1 MRRANCLA
9 PALGTALFA
18 FKAVAASAGSLNARA
33 QALAPIVAVFK
44 LGNAVHEST
53 GGPAGTLRLP

>member
-1 MRRANCLA
+1 MRRVNCLA
-9 PALGTALFA
+9 LALGTTLFA

-33 QALAPIVAVFK
+33 QALVHIVAVLR

-53 GGPAGTLRLP
+53 GGPAGTLRLL